1 MLSFSVIFAV
11 DDHSR
16 GPHACSVYS
25 DAEEATRNLS
35 RELSPVAHR
44 WLHIG
49 VLLGIKLWWLEQ
61 RRNDDEQQNL
71 RDMLRYRLIS
81 HDNVTLQRLV
91 EAVEHRAGGN
101 NPKLAQELK
110 SKLIVV

>member
-1 MLSFSVIFAV
+1 MLSSSIIFAV

-16 GPHACSVYS
+16 GLHACSVYR
-25 DAEEATRNLS
+25 DAEEAKRNLS

-61 RRNDDEQQNL
+61 RRSGDAQQNL
-71 RDMLRYRLIS
+71 RDMLYRLIS
-81 HDNVTLQRLV
+81 HHSVTLQRLV

-101 NPKLAQELK
+101 NPELAQELK